1 MYPKKRVPRS
11 RGVVD
16 DKQIA
21 NVKKVNFAGL
31 LGASQLCGSSDEMKW
46 ILKILL
52 FFGVAFLGLKLMG
65 SVVTYRDA
73 EPQQKL

>member
-1 MYPKKRVPRS
+1 MTNKSLMS
-11 RGVVD
+11 RKLTSLACWRPPVVRE
-16 DKQIA
+16 
-21 NVKKVNFAGL
+21 F
-31 LGASQLCGSSDEMKW
+31 SDEMKW

-52 FFGVAFLGLKLMG
+52 FFGVALLGLKLMG